1 MKNSLRLSPFLI
13 SPSFFQYASCFLCVG
28 LMEWTGRSRL
38 NTRWIRC
45 ARTVKLHRLSYLTL
59 ACCSQTTLSSSVYQH
74 SAGRLLIT
82 RSQIRVQIQCR
93 KYTPTWRQKVC
104 RCSDIR
110 CIHPPCSAET
120 ARVTL
125 CMTSVRSS
133 SKFCFPRAQ
142 LLGNET
148 HTFSFAQHYVCDL
161 RLSNVADLSTAPARA
176 QSLSMYAFVAFVD
189 EFDSRHNI
197 CFYLNLYVFLFL
209 SSLVLLLLTC
219 FAAFCQHQI
228 KYVYTV
234 MMMSVT
240 RAGWEPVH
248 ILSRN
253 IQVRASL
260 RLTDYLEL
268 LLKRVKVMR
277 LESNDRAV
285 FRQNIL

>member
-1 MKNSLRLSPFLI
+1 MKNYLRLSPFLI

-28 LMEWTGRSRL
+28 LMEFTGRSRL

-59 ACCSQTTLSSSVYQH
+59 ACYSRTTLSSSVYQH

-93 KYTPTWRQKVC
+93 KYTPTWWQKVC

-142 LLGNET
+142 LLHNET
-148 HTFSFAQHYVCDL
+148 HKVSFAQHYVCDL
-161 RLSNVADLSTAPARA
+161 RLSIVSNVAALSTASARA
-176 QSLSMYAFVAFVD
+176 ESLSMYAFLD
-189 EFDSRHNI
+189 EFDSRPHNI
-197 CFYLNLYVFLFL
+197 CFYLNLYAFFVFTSF
-209 SSLVLLLLTC
+209 T
-219 FAAFCQHQI
+219 I
-228 KYVYTV
+228 
-234 MMMSVT
+234 
-240 RAGWEPVH
+240 
-248 ILSRN
+248 SR
-253 IQVRASL
+253 
-260 RLTDYLEL
+260 Y
-268 LLKRVKVMR
+268 
-277 LESNDRAV
+277 
-285 FRQNIL
+285 